1 MARDLAEHACGTLD
15 SQSQDS
21 HALRADLVQQRDR
34 LQEQCEHQTA
44 QIQTLRAQLDENLA
58 TLRAERERLEKHART
73 VEDRAHQEVDRAR
86 QETKQWQQRHEVS
99 ERINRE
105 ALTAIQQR
113 YDSTV
118 DQVRHLE
125 QEVARQTGQVA
136 ALGKALSEAYLAKP
150 AKSKK
155 RPPANN
161 KTAAKSAGRKKV
173 TAGERAL

>member
-15 SQSQDS
+15 SQLQDS
-21 HALRADLVQQRDR
+21 HALRADLVQQRD

-44 QIQTLRAQLDENLA
+44 QLQTLRAQLDENLA

-118 DQVRHLE
+118 DQVRHFE

-136 ALGKALSEAYLAKP
+136 ALEKALSEAYLAKP

-161 KTAAKSAGRKKV
+161 KTAAKSAGRKKA